1 MATLYQTIIT
11 SLIGIGL
18 FKCIER
24 FMANRYPDRWYG
36 QFFVSPH
43 LPLHPSPHPL
53 PPSPNISLHNS
64 SSSPPP
70 IPSRSPLRPSPPPT
84 LPPLRPWLP
93 GEPWR
98 RRWSVYACLWR
109 TKIKTDWTRGRSYR
123 DKTIKS
129 PGASD
134 DGPNFR
140 LFPPEDVHQRWART
154 STQCWWLVAL

>member
-36 QFFVSPH
+36 QVFVSPH

-53 PPSPNISLHNS
+53 PPSPNIPLHNS

-93 GEPWR
+93 GAYAPGSHGGRDEAFTPAFGEPR
-98 RRWSVYACLWR
+98 SRL
-109 TKIKTDWTRGRSYR
+109 TELGEGLTGTR
-123 DKTIKS
+123 
-129 PGASD
+129 P
-134 DGPNFR
+134 
-140 LFPPEDVHQRWART
+140 
-154 STQCWWLVAL
+154 